1 MSTTLEEFWD
11 EVSYAYPQH
20 SESSILDSFSSPFD
34 SLDSEEDELEYS
46 SSDLI
51 KRNIT
56 DMNGPVLVEDL
67 KEALSKVVPAQVPE
81 SSYPSMRAQQDHIAS
96 AIQSAF
102 HEALT
107 QYSIIDPNSDSTNK
121 KRSLSSRRKRNN
133 KVLNSPSLAEEC
145 HNIFSSEITH
155 FWDGWFD
162 DIEKNEEISYL
173 EEEISTIEE
182 ELARIQEHKR
192 YLMNGS
198 PISSPIS
205 PSTPVLQDEQ
215 VYVIPVPAGILPTE
229 QQETLAKFVQTEES
243 CPDSPISIDA
253 DTFDSTI
260 DSKEVLQVII
270 SPDPEHTKKRSL
282 RQPSV
287 KTKKRKSDTDPSKES
302 KKQNSSKSKK
312 KLNFKNSAIKQ
323 AFKVEQVLKIK
334 SVDKSSE
341 DEDVDI
347 GDLTDCI
354 NT

>member
-11 EVSYAYPQH
+11 EVYPH
-20 SESSILDSFSSPFD
+20 SETSLLDSFSAPFET
-34 SLDSEEDELEYS
+34 LDSEEEELEYS
-46 SSDLI
+46 SNDLI
-51 KRNIT
+51 TRRASVDLT
-56 DMNGPVLVEDL
+56 GPVLPEDL
-67 KEALSKVVPAQVPE
+67 KEALSKVNTQVQDTTYRSTQE
-81 SSYPSMRAQQDHIAS
+81 QRDHIAS

-107 QYSIIDPNSDSTNK
+107 QYSIIDPNTDSATK
-121 KRSLSSRRKRNN
+121 KRSISSRRKRT
-133 KVLNSPSLAEEC
+133 KLVLNPSAIAEEC

-162 DIEKNEEISYL
+162 DLEKSEEISYL

-192 YLMNGS
+192 YLQNVS

-205 PSTPVLQDEQ
+205 PPSTPVLNDEQ
-215 VYVIPVPAGILPTE
+215 VCVLPVSLGMLPSAGISD
-229 QQETLAKFVQTEES
+229 AIVKFVQTEE
-243 CPDSPISIDA
+243 CPDSPISIDSE
-253 DTFDSTI
+253 DILGDSPDNT
-260 DSKEVLQVII
+260 VLQVII
-270 SPDPEHTKKRSL
+270 SPDPEYSKKRAL

-287 KTKKRKSDTDPSKES
+287 KTKKRKSDSVDSPKDQ
-302 KKQNSSKSKK
+302 KKPNLLKPKR
-312 KLNFKNSAIKQ
+312 KLHFKNSAIKE

-347 GDLTDCI
+347 GDFTDCI